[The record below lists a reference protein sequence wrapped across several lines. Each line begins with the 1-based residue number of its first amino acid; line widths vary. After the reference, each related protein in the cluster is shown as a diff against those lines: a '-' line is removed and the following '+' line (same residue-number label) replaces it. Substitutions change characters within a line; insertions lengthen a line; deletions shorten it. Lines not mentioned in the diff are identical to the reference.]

1 MTIRAVAPG
10 LLVLLTI
17 SLLALP
23 VAADYTG
30 GPLGVA
36 DHGTV
41 AGEVLVTHGDSRY
54 SGEVAPGGTYAV
66 TFPVDLPAG
75 ASVRT
80 ASVYLFWTW
89 SHAGTTGVPPDL
101 EAESSDGTLSP
112 PRSYTDRKG
121 RPPYDYPSGLYVY
134 DVSWPAR
141 GGAPLTLTVTNT
153 APEAGVAFAGAVLL
167 IVYESGGPSVSYW
180 IAEGAEMIYAA
191 EGVIPEQATARIAF
205 NGVPA
210 VPPGGNKGQNTLTV
224 NDREFPGLFDG
235 SPYAD
240 LAVNSTE
247 IGPLLVPGTNTVAL
261 RDEGDYMVPGL
272 FVLTVRKGEGASTA
286 TPTQGAPAPVL
297 AALVATAFAAAG
309 AVRTRC
315 RRG

>member
-1 MTIRAVAPG
+1 M
-10 LLVLLTI
+10 
-17 SLLALP
+17 
-23 VAADYTG
+23 
-30 GPLGVA
+30 
-36 DHGTV
+36 
-41 AGEVLVTHGDSRY
+41 
-54 SGEVAPGGTYAV
+54 
-66 TFPVDLPAG
+66 
-75 ASVRT
+75 
-80 ASVYLFWTW
+80 
-89 SHAGTTGVPPDL
+89 
-101 EAESSDGTLSP
+101 
-112 PRSYTDRKG
+112 
-121 RPPYDYPSGLYVY
+121 
-134 DVSWPAR
+134 
-141 GGAPLTLTVTNT
+141 TNT

-167 IVYESGGPSVSYW
+167 VAYESGGPLVSSW

-191 EGVIPEQATARIAF
+191 EGVTREQATARIAF

-210 VPPGGNKGQNTLTV
+210 VPPGGRAALLGVVPGGNKGQNTLTV
-224 NDREFPGLFDG
+224 NDREFPALFDG

-272 FVLTVRKGEGASTA
+272 FVLTVREGDGGSTA